1 MPGLSGTVVLVK
13 LYKMNNTKDEKYW
26 RFRGDGKNV
35 WIGVLFLLIGAGFML
50 RYMGLGIPSWVFSW
64 EVILIARGLLS
75 GLKDGFRSPTWI
87 ILVGIGSIF
96 LLDNVF
102 PDLDL
107 NRLILPLVFIGI
119 GLTLVFRPK
128 RLKNP
133 DMENFG
139 PAESNQGYS
148 TSTNIQTAGMESKT
162 DNVLNIASIFANV
175 RKVIL
180 TKNFR
185 GGEIVC
191 IFGGAEINLNQADMQ
206 QPVYIETVNVFG
218 GTKLYVPNNWEIKSE
233 VVAIFGGVED
243 KRRFPSITVVPDRTL
258 ILKGFCM
265 FGGLEIKS
273 F

>member
-1 MPGLSGTVVLVK
+1 MK
-13 LYKMNNTKDEKYW
+13 IYKMNNTEEEKYW

-35 WIGVLFLLIGAGFML
+35 WIGVLFLLIGAAFML
-50 RYMGLGIPSWVFSW
+50 RYLGLGIPSWVFSW
-64 EVILIARGLLS
+64 EIILIAIGLFI
-75 GLKDGFRSPTWI
+75 GMKDGFRSPTWI

-128 RLKNP
+128 RIKNP
-133 DMENFG
+133 DQQGFG
-139 PAESNQGYS
+139 PVGTNPAYPSPE
-148 TSTNIQTAGMESKT
+148 NIQTAGNEGIFTRDFGT

-243 KRRFPSITVVPDRTL
+243 KRRFPAITVVPDRTL

>member
-1 MPGLSGTVVLVK
+1 
-13 LYKMNNTKDEKYW
+13 MNNTDNEKYG
-26 RFRGDGKNV
+26 RFPGDGKNV
-35 WIGVLFLLIGAGFML
+35 WIGVLFLLIGGVFML
-50 RYMGLGIPSWVFSW
+50 RYIGLGIPSWVFSW
-64 EVILIARGLLS
+64 ELILIAIGLFI
-75 GLKDGFRSPTWI
+75 GMKDGFRSPTWI
-87 ILVGIGSIF
+87 IMVGIGSIF

-107 NRLILPLVFIGI
+107 NRLILPLVFMGI

-128 RLKNP
+128 RIRNT
-133 DMENFG
+133 DQESFG
-139 PAESNQGYS
+139 PAESDQGYLS
-148 TSTNIQTAGMESKT
+148 STNLPKAGNEGFYTSESVT

-175 RKVIL
+175 RKIIL

-191 IFGGAEINLNQADMQ
+191 IFGGAEINLNQADMI
-206 QPVYIETVNVFG
+206 QPVFIETVNVFG